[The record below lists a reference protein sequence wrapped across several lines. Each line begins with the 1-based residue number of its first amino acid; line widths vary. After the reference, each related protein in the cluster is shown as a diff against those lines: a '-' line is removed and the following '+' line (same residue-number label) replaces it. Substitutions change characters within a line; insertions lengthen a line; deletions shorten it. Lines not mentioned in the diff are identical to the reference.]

1 MESVIKTGAIG
12 HVQSRQRGQSTPRHP
27 RLLLRKSAVG
37 IYNAEISAGSLMI
50 PESRRIATLL
60 LSRPSDEQWEAALND
75 ENLLQKKPATAKRQA
90 RLIRRRLQTLD
101 EEGIRLVAEGDIE
114 LCRQILLS
122 AAIRHSR
129 LLGDFMRDVYAVDL
143 RHLEKNLSHHR
154 WDGFLAECEHRDD
167 AVARWAE
174 STREKLFQVIVR
186 ILFEAKYLD
195 STGRRGLTP
204 PLVHPRAEAY
214 LKRFGD
220 AETLARLENLA

>member
-1 MESVIKTGAIG
+1 M
-12 HVQSRQRGQSTPRHP
+12 
-27 RLLLRKSAVG
+27 G

-60 LSRPSDEQWEAALND
+60 LSRPSDAQWEAALND

-90 RLIRRRLQTLD
+90 RLIRRRLETLD
-101 EEGIRLVAEGDIE
+101 EEGLRLVVEGDSE

-129 LLGDFMRDVYAVDL
+129 LLSDFMRDVYAVDL
-143 RHLEKNLSHHR
+143 RRLERNLNHR
-154 WDGFLAECEHRDD
+154 QWDSFLAECEHRDD
-167 AVARWAE
+167 AVSRWAE

-220 AETLARLENLA
+220 AETLARLENRA

>member
-1 MESVIKTGAIG
+1 M
-12 HVQSRQRGQSTPRHP
+12 QSMSMPPGQGVLRHP
-27 RLLLRKSAVG
+27 RGALGRQPVG

-60 LSRPSDEQWEAALND
+60 LSQPSDEQWESALND

-90 RLIRRRLQTLD
+90 RLIRRRLETLD
-101 EEGIRLVAEGDIE
+101 EEGIRLVAEGDSE
-114 LCRQILLS
+114 LCRQVLLS
-122 AAIRHSR
+122 AAIRHSQ
-129 LLGDFMRDVYAVDL
+129 LLGDFMRDVYAADL
-143 RHLEKNLSHHR
+143 RRLEKHLSHR
-154 WDGFLAECEHRDD
+154 QWDAFLAECEHRDD

-204 PLVHPRAEAY
+204 PLVHPRAEGY

-220 AETLARLENLA
+220 VETLARLENLA